1 MMETRNNARVKDVP
15 AAPAGGRE
23 AHGANRRLGALGV
36 LAALVLVFSMTL
48 GVVAAF
54 ADPIG
59 GGGTSWGGGGGVVG
73 DFYGHKVITVWADD
87 RNRATA
93 TEKDAPQGYGMDSA
107 EWFYAN
113 LKWIM
118 DGAGLYPYTTAD
130 TGIYNTYYDFMD
142 VCRRALDNSHNEALV
157 DPDYKPSMGGTEK
170 DASGN
175 YTTKAYTE
183 LNTRLIAVGVYVQHW
198 PGSGDYYQG
207 GRSTWIQNQ
216 SLIRSFSNNGDYAN
230 NKGANPILY
239 QHNSGT
245 YGQPSD
251 YVVPDGMDL
260 SWGMEQMDWIVLD
273 YGVTGYDDPCTR
285 TGFDNMTWREYVWNV
300 KWEGI
305 KWHGANQVSFAAIA
319 ISNDDVWGYMT
330 LEKNSTGNLTW
341 VKGNRMYS
349 LAGAEYMIYETRED
363 AMANRNPVSFK
374 DENDHEQTKLITKA
388 DGSSNLAKIK
398 KGDYWV
404 KEVKPAPGHYIDLE
418 PHKVSVTTRNKEDN
432 PAVAKS
438 SDNPASHLE
447 AAKVMKYVDGEHD
460 KYLDKAQYTIKYYDQ
475 VVTSAAQARTL
486 WNGNTQKAT
495 WVIETGKYRGTIPAG
510 ASKFYGDF
518 SDAKGAGFACL
529 EEQWLVD
536 SLSDPLYK
544 DLDGKTTIPLGT
556 VIIQE
561 TKAPPGYH
569 LTNGDGRPVDAQHPA
584 DLFVYNQTLPTNE
597 AMVGPNGVV
606 RVSKISP
613 DYYVAGK
620 LPDGRSAQLPQSIID
635 REPENTVLTADP
647 PKRANVELFKVDQDR
662 FDLMYY
668 PIAGY
673 EYGGPV
679 PMNEAQGDV
688 PNLSGAVFRI
698 VNTTGDTMHSPIAY
712 DTDVA
717 KNADIITITTDANG
731 YATTLPDKAD
741 VSSFASAHD
750 FKSYADMI
758 DDARGWM
765 NSGSSTAAF
774 YPSANTH
781 PGYSLTKRSII
792 NGWTMHWKAAKYG
805 GALSPGTYRVY
816 EVSAPDGYMVNP
828 SWSGVVTIP
837 DEIKGDGTDMFVIKT
852 ATN

>member
-1 MMETRNNARVKDVP
+1 MMETRNNARVKDMP
-15 AAPAGGRE
+15 AAPAGGHE
-23 AHGANRRLGALGV
+23 AHGAVRRSGALGA

-59 GGGTSWGGGGGVVG
+59 GGGTSWGGGTGVAG
-73 DFYGHKVITVWADD
+73 DFTGHKVITVWADD

-142 VCRRALDNSHNEALV
+142 VCRRALDNSHNEALA

-170 DASGN
+170 DANGN
-175 YTTKAYTE
+175 YTTRAYTE

-198 PGSGDYYQG
+198 PGSGDWYQG

-230 NKGANPILY
+230 NKGADPILY
-239 QHNSGT
+239 QHSGFT
-245 YGQPSD
+245 SGQPSD
-251 YVVPDGMDL
+251 YVVPSGMDL
-260 SWGMEQMDWIVLD
+260 SWGMEQMDWVVLD
-273 YGVTGYDDPCTR
+273 YGVTGYDEQCTR
-285 TGFDNMTWREYVWNV
+285 TGFDDMTWEEYVWNV
-300 KWEGI
+300 KWESI
-305 KWHGANQVSFAAIA
+305 KWHGADSVSFAAIA

-349 LAGAEYMIYETRED
+349 IAGAEYMVYESRED
-363 AMANRNPVSFK
+363 ALANRNPVTFK
-374 DENDHEQTKLITKA
+374 DENDDDQTILVTKT
-388 DGSSNLAKIK
+388 DGSTNLAKIK

-404 KEVKPAPGHYIDLE
+404 KETKPAPGHYIDLE

-432 PAVAKS
+432 PAVVKS
-438 SDNPASHLE
+438 SDDPASHVQ
-447 AAKVMKYVDGEHD
+447 ATKVMKYEDETYKPLSG
-460 KYLDKAQYTIKYYDQ
+460 AQYTIKYYDQ
-475 VVTSAAQARTL
+475 VVTTAAQAKAL

-495 WVIETGKYRGTIPAG
+495 WVIQTGKYRGTVPNG
-510 ASKFYGDF
+510 YFEGDY
-518 SDAKGAGFACL
+518 SDEKYKGYACL
-529 EEQWLVD
+529 EEQWLVED
-536 SLSDPLYK
+536 KSSPLYK
-544 DLDGKTTIPLGT
+544 DQDGWTTMPLGT
-556 VIIQE
+556 VIMQE
-561 TKAPPGYH
+561 TKAPPGYQ

-584 DLFVYNQTLPTNE
+584 DLFVHTLTLPTSE
-597 AMVGPNGVV
+597 AMQGSDEGNVV
-606 RVSKISP
+606 PKKVSP

-620 LPDGRSAQLPQSIID
+620 LPDGTVEEDPISLV
-635 REPENTVLTADP
+635 EPENTVLDIDP

-698 VNTTGDTMHSPIAY
+698 VNTTGDTMHSPVNY
-712 DTDVA
+712 KEVA
-717 KNADIITITTDANG
+717 KNADIITIKTDADG
-731 YATTLPDKAD
+731 YATTLPDKTD
-741 VSSFASAHD
+741 VTSFATAHD
-750 FKSYADMI
+750 FTDYANLI

-765 NSGSSTAAF
+765 KSGSSANAF
-774 YPSANTH
+774 YPSASTH
-781 PGYSLTKRSII
+781 PGYALTKRSII
-792 NGWTMHWKAAKYG
+792 NGWTMHWKAVMYG

-816 EVSAPDGYMVNP
+816 EVSAPDGYLVNP
-828 SWSGVVTIP
+828 NWSGTVTIP
-837 DEIKGDGTDMFVIKT
+837 DDIKGDGTDMFVIKT
-852 ATN
+852 KTN